1 MTALAQIDDSAL
13 SAEATQ
19 LAERLADPLWRL
31 NNLYW
36 IVDKRGK
43 RVLFKLNGPQRD
55 LCSGMWYLNLIL
67 KARQLGMTTFVLIFL
82 LDRCLF
88 NSDTKAGVIAHNRED
103 AQKFFREKLK
113 YAYDNLPE
121 WLKHSLAATNDRAGE
136 LVFQNGSSITVGTSM
151 RSSSLQYLHIS
162 EFGKVCAKYP
172 EKAREIVTGALNAV
186 EAGQFVFIESTAEGQ
201 QGYFYEYCTRAERMM
216 LEKRSLTKL
225 DYKLFFF
232 PWWQNPEY
240 TLDGE
245 VIETQEDS
253 NYFDSLVFNDGIRLT
268 QGQRN
273 WYIKKAVTQGDDMKR
288 EFPSTIKESFEQSIQ
303 GAYYAREMDAMRK
316 EGRLL
321 RIPYEPTLPVSVFF
335 DLGRNDYT
343 AMWFMQDYRGQFRF
357 IRYYENNGES
367 IQFYIREMQKHPYI
381 YDTLYLPHDANVTD
395 LTQAD
400 NLSRADIV
408 RSMGMKVVVVPR
420 VPLKAEAIQAVRDV
434 LPRCYFDEENA
445 AGGVASL
452 DGFKKEWNDKLGV
465 WRDEPVRNNA
475 KHGADAF
482 EQFAR
487 GYTQNTHSM
496 SSFEAEEDYA

>member
-1 MTALAQIDDSAL
+1 MTNEDKLK
-13 SAEATQ
+13 T
-19 LAERLADPLWRL
+19 RLGDQVWRL

-36 IVDKRGK
+36 IVDKSGQK
-43 RVLFKLNGPQRD
+43 IKFKMNKQQQALFN
-55 LCSGMWYLNLIL
+55 GMWYLNLIL
-67 KARQLGMTTFVLIFL
+67 KARQLGMTTFILIFM

-121 WLKHSLAATNDRAGE
+121 WLRAERPAKNDRSGE
-136 LVFQNGSSITVGTSM
+136 LVFENGSSVTVGTSM

-172 EKAREIVTGALNAV
+172 DKAREIVTGALNAV

-201 QGYFYEYCTRAERMM
+201 QGYFYDYCTEAERAAI
-216 LEKRSLTKL
+216 EKRKLTKL

-232 PWWQNPEY
+232 PWWENEGY
-240 TLDGE
+240 RLEGD
-245 VIETQEDS
+245 VIHTQETTE
-253 NYFDSLVFNDGIRLT
+253 YFDDLSHKDGIHLDRE
-268 QGQRN
+268 QKN
-273 WYIKKAVTQGDDMKR
+273 WYIKKLSTQKDDMKR
-288 EFPSTIKESFEQSIQ
+288 EYPSTIREAFEQSIQ
-303 GAYYAREMDAMRK
+303 GAYYAKEMASVRND
-316 EGRLL
+316 GRLRKL
-321 RIPYEPTLPVSVFF
+321 PYEPSLPVYVFF

-343 AMWFMQDYRGQFRF
+343 SMWFMQDYRGQYRF
-357 IRYYENNGES
+357 IRYYENSGES
-367 IQFYIREMQKHPYI
+367 IQFYIKKMQEYQYV

-395 LTQAD
+395 LSRAD
-400 NLSRADIV
+400 NKSRADIV
-408 RSMGMKVVVVPR
+408 RGMGMKVEVVSR
-420 VPLKAEAIQAVRDV
+420 VPYKAEAIQAVRDV
-434 LPRCYFDEENA
+434 LPKCYFDEENA

-465 WRDEPVRNNA
+465 WRDEPVRNDA

-487 GYTQNTHSM
+487 GYTARMDHQG
-496 SSFEAEEDYA
+496 SFEAEDYA

>member
-1 MTALAQIDDSAL
+1 MTS
-13 SAEATQ
+13 EEQ
-19 LAERLADPLWRL
+19 LAARLGDQVWRL

-36 IVDKRGK
+36 IVDKTGQ
-43 RVLFKLNGPQRD
+43 RVKFKPNMQQQD
-55 LCSGMWYLNLIL
+55 LYSGMWYLNLIL
-67 KARQLGMTTFVLIFL
+67 KARQLGMTTFILIFL

-113 YAYDNLPE
+113 YAYDNLPD
-121 WLKHSLAATNDRAGE
+121 WLKSELAAKSDRAGE
-136 LVFQNGSSITVGTSM
+136 LVFTNGSSITVGTSM

-172 EKAREIVTGALNAV
+172 DKAREIVTGALNAV

-201 QGYFYEYCTRAERMM
+201 QGYFYDYCTLSERMA

-232 PWWQNPEY
+232 PWWENPQY
-240 TLDGE
+240 TLEGE
-245 VIETQEDS
+245 VIETQEITE
-253 NYFDSLVFNDGIRLT
+253 YFDELIHHEGIYLS

-273 WYIKKAVTQGDDMKR
+273 WYIKKLVTQGDDMKR
-288 EFPSTIKESFEQSIQ
+288 EYPSTIKEAFEQSIQ
-303 GAYYAREMDAMRK
+303 GAYYAKEMDAVRN
-316 EGRLL
+316 EGRLRKL
-321 RIPYEPTLPVSVFF
+321 PHEPSLPVYVFF

-343 AMWFMQDYRGQFRF
+343 SMWFMQDYRGQFRF
-357 IRYYENNGES
+357 IRYYENSGES
-367 IQFYIREMQKHPYI
+367 IQFYIKKLQEYGYI

-395 LTQAD
+395 LSRAD
-400 NLSRADIV
+400 NKTRADIV
-408 RSMGMKVVVVPR
+408 RGMGYTVEVVSR
-420 VPLKAEAIQAVRDV
+420 VPYKAEAIQAVRDV
-434 LPRCYFDEENA
+434 LPKCYFDEENA

-465 WRDEPVRNNA
+465 WRDEPVRNDA

-487 GYTQNTHSM
+487 GYTARMEHQG
-496 SSFEAEEDYA
+496 SFEAEDYA

>member
-1 MTALAQIDDSAL
+1 MTNEEKLAKHL
-13 SAEATQ
+13 G
-19 LAERLADPLWRL
+19 DPIWRL

-36 IVDKRGK
+36 IVDKSGQ
-43 RVLFKLNGPQRD
+43 RVKFKPNIQQQAL
-55 LCSGMWYLNLIL
+55 LTGMWYLNLIL
-67 KARQLGMTTFVLIFL
+67 KARQLGMTTFILIFM

-121 WLKHSLAATNDRAGE
+121 WLQSALAAKSDRAGE
-136 LVFQNGSSITVGTSM
+136 LVFTNGSSITVGTSM

-172 EKAREIVTGALNAV
+172 DKAREIVTGALNAV

-201 QGYFYEYCTRAERMM
+201 QGYFYDYCTVAERMA

-232 PWWQNPEY
+232 PWWENPDYSLE
-240 TLDGE
+240 GE
-245 VIETQEDS
+245 VIETQEMTE
-253 NYFDSLVFNDGIRLT
+253 YFDGLIHHEGIYLS

-273 WYIKKAVTQGDDMKR
+273 WYIKKLVTQGDDMKR
-288 EFPSTIKESFEQSIQ
+288 EFPSTIKEAFEQSIQ
-303 GAYYAREMDAMRK
+303 GAYYAKEMDAVRN
-316 EGRLL
+316 EGRLRKL
-321 RIPYEPTLPVSVFF
+321 PYEPALPVYVFF
-335 DLGRNDYT
+335 DLGRHDYT
-343 AMWFMQDYRGQFRF
+343 AMWFMQDYRGQYRF
-357 IRYYENNGES
+357 IRYYQNNNES
-367 IQFYIREMQKHPYI
+367 IQYHIKKLQEYGYI

-395 LTQAD
+395 L
-400 NLSRADIV
+400 SRADNKTRADII
-408 RSMGMKVVVVPR
+408 RGMGYKVEVVDR
-420 VPLKAEAIQAVRDV
+420 VPYKAEAIQAVRDV
-434 LPRCYFDEENA
+434 LPKCYFDEENA
-445 AGGVASL
+445 VGGVASL

-465 WRDEPVRNNA
+465 WRDEPVRNDA

-487 GYTQNTHSM
+487 GYTARMEHQG
-496 SSFEAEEDYA
+496 SFEAEDYA